1 MLLRPAA
8 TRSPLRMQRYLRME
22 GLRRLT
28 PPPMKSS
35 KGRTRQTRAEQIAEA
50 NAIFEWLRFDRLLAG
65 DLALKTTKRVK
76 SQEEV
81 VLLLIDLLNI
91 AEALALPDHKQF
103 QQMWEHYQHH
113 FLSNRNKASFF
124 RRLRE
129 VTRRIAAARLD
140 PSGTL
145 HQFVTNNFENEG
157 WDNSLLPREVEVPV
171 VRIATLHPGV
181 LEDFLPKFFLQSSDL
196 APPGFNSALRSTFER
211 ATLILLFVQHFGWS
225 AEKHTRNLIALN
237 AIKPSKVETVKKFIR
252 DLRARHRR
260 HLEETKDAR
269 KRIAKRKGTS
279 DPEKRPCS
287 SPRPN

>member
-103 QQMWEHYQHH
+103 QQMWEHY
-113 FLSNRNKASFF
+113 
-124 RRLRE
+124 RR
-129 VTRRIAAARLD
+129 
-140 PSGTL
+140 P
-145 HQFVTNNFENEG
+145 
-157 WDNSLLPREVEVPV
+157 LP
-171 VRIATLHPGV
+171 
-181 LEDFLPKFFLQSSDL
+181 
-196 APPGFNSALRSTFER
+196 
-211 ATLILLFVQHFGWS
+211 
-225 AEKHTRNLIALN
+225 
-237 AIKPSKVETVKKFIR
+237 
-252 DLRARHRR
+252 
-260 HLEETKDAR
+260 
-269 KRIAKRKGTS
+269 
-279 DPEKRPCS
+279 
-287 SPRPN
+287 